1 LTKRQA
7 AEMTLLPQYYL
18 KKCKNGKKIQACGWR
33 RVFKNLFF
41 YMGEAYRKV
50 DHPKRQQ
57 QHHSYNT

>member
-1 LTKRQA
+1 MERKFKLVVGGGS
-7 AEMTLLPQYYL
+7 L
-18 KKCKNGKKIQACGWR
+18 KI
-33 RVFKNLFF
+33 FFF